1 MRIMTFSQFL
11 NESIEG
17 GYSSFDALPKS
28 VKNFFISAVGKNIL
42 SKVIG
47 LKNFSIS
54 IEGEEIY
61 FNVNG
66 NKILVPFINYVN
78 DVVVPNEKSLGD
90 KNVVDNF
97 YKTIGINQY
106 LGWIDYYHREIY
118 NKIQDYSIG
127 KNRRIEI
134 IEDNLNSIFY
144 GIFTQ
149 IRDLVKDDRPLLN
162 PFTDIDLK
170 NNHLIQL
177 LDKLGAYVDTSEA
190 RKKKGILRFSLR
202 NFSYG
207 LIIQP
212 NGYMRIDTGGRTPVL
227 TSKLEISGPAY
238 TEDDLNI
245 KLAYLV
251 VYLMKDTL
259 KKYGVPVKTINL
271 MAKTYGDGDFDKYN
285 SLIKEI
291 SYKYPSTTSLLPDP
305 QSVLDPDVKKGTS
318 MLRRFGAI

>member
-149 IRDLVKDDRPLLN
+149 IRDLVKDDKAQIIIN
-162 PFTDIDLK
+162 KLK
-170 NNHLIQL
+170 ISSNLDNRIFGEL
-177 LDKLGAYVDTSEA
+177 LDLVPKSQRA
-190 RKKKGILRFSLR
+190 RKIF
-202 NFSYG
+202 Y
-207 LIIQP
+207 Q
-212 NGYMRIDTGGRTPVL
+212 
-227 TSKLEISGPAY
+227 
-238 TEDDLNI
+238 
-245 KLAYLV
+245 
-251 VYLMKDTL
+251 
-259 KKYGVPVKTINL
+259 KY
-271 MAKTYGDGDFDKYN
+271 YN
-285 SLIKEI
+285 
-291 SYKYPSTTSLLPDP
+291 Y
-305 QSVLDPDVKKGTS
+305 
-318 MLRRFGAI
+318 